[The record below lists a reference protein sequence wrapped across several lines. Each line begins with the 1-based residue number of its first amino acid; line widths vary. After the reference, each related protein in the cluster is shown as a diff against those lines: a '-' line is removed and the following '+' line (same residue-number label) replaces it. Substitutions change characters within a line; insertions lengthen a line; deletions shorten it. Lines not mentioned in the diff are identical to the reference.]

1 MSDVKFYKI
10 SGYMLISH
18 DKNPRWQ
25 KFEIIRRGTKPEDVM
40 ERVYSEL
47 GSRHKLRRYHIK
59 IENVTEVKEEEIEDI
74 HYLQLAHL
82 EAWEAYDADKV
93 WRKYKKKVISN
104 E

>member
-1 MSDVKFYKI
+1 MSEVKFFKI

-25 KFEIIRRGTKPEDVM
+25 KFEIIRRGTKPEDVV

-47 GSRHKLRRYHIK
+47 GSRHKLKRYHIRLEK
-59 IENVTEVKEEEIEDI
+59 VEEVPEEEVEDL

-82 EAWEAYDADKV
+82 DSWVAYDADHV
-93 WRKYKKKVISN
+93 WRKYKLGWTR
-104 E
+104 